1 MNTNSLNLV
10 IDGYGFAILVADG
23 SATLFDTLD
32 DLKFHASVADIDL
45 SEFECMWAYKLSPAL
60 LAKYGLECGSPKPEQ
75 PEGQPNLSTETVDN
89 SIQCEKCGSFS
100 LTSDPSED
108 FPDTEL
114 FHVCLDCDWA
124 WFEDKL
130 DYSEQ
135 HRLKTDPIDWALEQ
149 ELNP

>member
-60 LAKYGLECGSPKPEQ
+60 LAKYGLECGSPTPEQ

-89 SIQCEKCGSFS
+89 SDSPVCPLCESSNVTRHTQSGTPGF
-100 LTSDPSED
+100 
-108 FPDTEL
+108 EL
-114 FHVCLDCDWA
+114 HICLDCPHEWLVKVEPSA
-124 WFEDKL
+124 
-130 DYSEQ
+130 
-135 HRLKTDPIDWALEQ
+135 
-149 ELNP
+149 